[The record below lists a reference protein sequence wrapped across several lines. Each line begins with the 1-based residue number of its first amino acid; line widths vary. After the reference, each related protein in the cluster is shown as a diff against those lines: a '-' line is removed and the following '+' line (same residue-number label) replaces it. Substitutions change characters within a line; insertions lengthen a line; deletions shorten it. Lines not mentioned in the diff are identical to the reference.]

1 MRGWV
6 AVMERE
12 ILRYIKVWT
21 QTLIPPILQ
30 AVLFILIFGL
40 SLGPRIRE
48 VEGVA
53 YLDFIAPGLVML
65 GIVNAAYQNSA
76 TSLYDSRMRGYVEDI
91 LTAPVS
97 DFELASAYVLG
108 AASRGVL
115 VGLGTVA
122 VVLLFTSLPWTN
134 LLLVAFH
141 MVAVSVIFA
150 CLGCWF
156 GLWGRLWD
164 HVFLPTTFI
173 FMPLTFLGGVFYS
186 IDMLPPVW
194 AGLSMFNPMFYMV
207 DGTRYAM
214 VGVSDANVVAGA
226 IGIGVAAVGCFVFT
240 VMLFKSGY
248 RLRT

>member
-12 ILRYIKVWT
+12 ILRYMKVWT
-21 QTLIPPILQ
+21 QTIVPPVLQ
-30 AVLFILIFGL
+30 AVLFILIFGQA
-40 SLGPRIRE
+40 LGPRIRE

-65 GIVNAAYQNSA
+65 GIVNASYQNSA
-76 TSLYDSRMRGYVEDI
+76 TSLYDSRMRGYIEDV

-115 VGLGTVA
+115 VGLGTIA
-122 VVLLFTSLPWTN
+122 IVLMFTSLPWTN
-134 LLLVAFH
+134 IFLVGFY

-164 HVFLPTTFI
+164 HVFLPVTFL

-186 IDMLPPVW
+186 IKMLPQGAANV
-194 AGLSMFNPMFYMV
+194 SMFNPMFYMV
-207 DGTRYAM
+207 NGIRYSM
-214 VGVSDANVVAGA
+214 VGVSDANVLAGTL
-226 IGIGVAAVGCFVFT
+226 GIGLAAVGCFVFT
-240 VMLFKSGY
+240 VVLFKSGY
-248 RLRT
+248 RLRS

>member
-12 ILRYIKVWT
+12 ILRYLKVWT

-48 VEGVA
+48 VEGIA
-53 YLDFIAPGLVML
+53 YLEFIAPGLVML
-65 GIVNAAYQNSA
+65 GIVNASYQNSA
-76 TSLYDSRMRGYVEDI
+76 TSLYDSRMRGYIEDV

-97 DFELASAYVLG
+97 DFELASAYVFG

-115 VGLGTVA
+115 VGAGTVLI
-122 VVLLFTSLPWTN
+122 VLLFTSLPWTSI
-134 LLLVAFH
+134 LLTIFY
-141 MVAVSVIFA
+141 MIAVSVIFA

-164 HVFLPTTFI
+164 HVFFPVTFL

-186 IDMLPPVW
+186 IHMLPPFWGHVS
-194 AGLSMFNPMFYMV
+194 LFNPMFYMV
-207 DGTRYAM
+207 DGIRYAM
-214 VGVSDANVVAGA
+214 VGVSDSNVA
-226 IGIGVAAVGCFVFT
+226 IGTVGIGLAAIGCFLFT
-240 VMLFKSGY
+240 VALFKSGY

>member
-1 MRGWV
+1 MQGWV

-12 ILRYIKVWT
+12 ILRYLKVWT

-48 VEGVA
+48 VEGIA

-65 GIVNAAYQNSA
+65 GIVNASYQNSA
-76 TSLYDSRMRGYVEDI
+76 TSLYDSRMRGYIEDV

-97 DFELASAYVLG
+97 DFELAAAYVFG

-115 VGLGTVA
+115 VGTGTIVI
-122 VVLLFTSLPWTN
+122 VLLFTSLPWTSV
-134 LLLVAFH
+134 LLTMFY

-164 HVFLPTTFI
+164 HVFLPVTFL

-186 IDMLPPVW
+186 IHMLPSVW
-194 AGLSMFNPMFYMV
+194 SHVSMFNPMFYMV
-207 DGTRYAM
+207 DGIRYAM
-214 VGVSDANVVAGA
+214 VGVSDSNVA
-226 IGIGVAAVGCFVFT
+226 IGTVGIGVAAVGCFLFT
-240 VMLFKSGY
+240 VALFKSGY

>member
-12 ILRYIKVWT
+12 ILRYLKVWT

-40 SLGPRIRE
+40 SLGPRIQE
-48 VEGVA
+48 IEGLQ

-76 TSLYDSRMRGYVEDI
+76 TSLYDSRMRGYIEDV

-97 DFELASAYVLG
+97 DFELASAYVFG

-115 VGLGTVA
+115 VGVGTVL
-122 VVLLFTSLPWTN
+122 VVLAFTSLPWTN
-134 LLLVAFH
+134 VFLVAFY

-156 GLWGRLWD
+156 GLWGQLWD
-164 HVFLPTTFI
+164 HVFLPVTFL

-186 IDMLPPVW
+186 IHMLPAPW
-194 AGLSMFNPMFYMV
+194 AQASMFNPMFYMV
-207 DGTRYAM
+207 DGMRYAM
-214 VGVSDANVVAGA
+214 VGVNDADVTLGA
-226 IGIGVAAVGCFVFT
+226 LGIGAAAVGCFLFT
-240 VMLFKSGY
+240 VALFRSGY

>member
-1 MRGWV
+1 MQGWV

-12 ILRYIKVWT
+12 ILRYLKVWT

-48 VEGVA
+48 VEGIA

-65 GIVNAAYQNSA
+65 GIVNASYQNSA
-76 TSLYDSRMRGYVEDI
+76 TSLYDSRMRGYIEDV

-97 DFELASAYVLG
+97 DFELAAAYVFG

-115 VGLGTVA
+115 VGTGTV
-122 VVLLFTSLPWTN
+122 VIVLLFTDLPWTSI
-134 LLLVAFH
+134 LLTMFY

-164 HVFLPTTFI
+164 HVFLPVTFL

-186 IDMLPPVW
+186 IHMLPPVW
-194 AGLSMFNPMFYMV
+194 SHVSMFNPMFYMV
-207 DGTRYAM
+207 DGIRYAM
-214 VGVSDANVVAGA
+214 VGVSDSNVTIGTV
-226 IGIGVAAVGCFVFT
+226 GIGVAAVGCFLFT
-240 VMLFKSGY
+240 VALFKSGY